1 MAAGRRTIF
10 IRREWPVSNIRKKQ
24 VPSIRKRRG
33 METELAALAQS
44 GAATLV
50 GLMVS
55 DSWAEA
61 KAGFARLFAR
71 GGTVDD
77 ALRELE
83 SSQDEL
89 TVAHARGDD
98 TEAADIEL
106 EWRSQLRRLLR
117 SDPTATDEL
126 RRLIGRLSSS
136 TIYNINNGD
145 VRFGSVIQAAHI
157 SGGAIGGVPSPP
169 DGA

>member
-1 MAAGRRTIF
+1 
-10 IRREWPVSNIRKKQ
+10 
-24 VPSIRKRRG
+24 

-55 DSWAEA
+55 DSWTQA

-77 ALRELE
+77 AVRELE
-83 SSQDEL
+83 SSRDEL
-89 TVAHARGDD
+89 TMARVRGDD
-98 TEAADIEL
+98 TEAADIES
-106 EWRSQLRRLLR
+106 EWRTQLRHLLR
-117 SDPTATDEL
+117 SDPAAADEL
-126 RRLIGRLSSS
+126 RHLIGQLSSS

-145 VRFGSVIQAAHI
+145 VRFGSVIQAGHI
-157 SGGAIGGVPSPP
+157 SGGAFGGVPSSS